1 MQPYGQP
8 NNKQTRERKWEKER
22 ETPTTLVQGYMGNQI
37 TSKQEREKEREKERE
52 REREDCAPRLPLRDY
67 VS

>member
-37 TSKQEREKEREKERE
+37 TSKQERE
-52 REREDCAPRLPLRDY
+52 REDCAPRLPLRDY
-67 VS
+67 VSLR

>member
-1 MQPYGQP
+1 MRERERNANYISTRLYGQP
-8 NNKQTRERKWEKER
+8 NNKQTRERER
-22 ETPTTLVQGYMGNQI
+22 ER
-37 TSKQEREKEREKERE
+37 KRERE